1 MTTRTRTTRKAPWA
15 AVLTALLAV
24 LALVFGALAFA
35 GVANANVSTDKPDNP
50 GSSAPGQVNPK
61 PDKDEGDDGLVGGNP
76 DVVCAGYMFKAD
88 NLSGF
93 TYTIMSRTDG
103 GITDWCLK
111 AGQTRQY
118 GNGGFAETVTVAA
131 SDKYEISHVAWN
143 EGTPP
148 PTPGSL
154 CQLSTLTVVGF
165 PDITATAY
173 TDALASAD
181 YTTDLAR
188 CTPTN
193 VEETVAPVTAAE
205 AATVPETVAPVLPA
219 TVPVEAPEAVAV
231 PAPATVAMPAAVPAG
246 DGSTVPQVPV
256 ALLALLAL
264 ATAAAVT
271 SGLRMATTR

>member
-1 MTTRTRTTRKAPWA
+1 MTTTTRTTRKAPWA

-24 LALVFGALAFA
+24 LALVFGAMTMAA
-35 GVANANVSTDKPDNP
+35 TATADPDPNKTP
-50 GSSAPGQVNPK
+50 PGQSEEFFPPGNVDPK
-61 PDKDEGDDGLVGGNP
+61 PDKDQGDDGLVGGNP

-111 AGQTRQY
+111 AGQTREY
-118 GNGGFAETVTVAA
+118 GNGGYAETVTVAA

-148 PTPGSL
+148 PPPPTTTP
-154 CQLSTLTVVGF
+154 TTVV
-165 PDITATAY
+165 PPA
-173 TDALASAD
+173 
-181 YTTDLAR
+181 
-188 CTPTN
+188 
-193 VEETVAPVTAAE
+193 EEVAPVTAAE
-205 AATVPETVAPVLPA
+205 AATVPEVVAPVEAA
-219 TVPVEAPEAVAV
+219 TVTEEPETVAV
-231 PAPATVAMPAAVPAG
+231 PAPAKVAVPAAVPAG